1 MTNSTNKPT
10 RRLKNDIILI
20 VALFLIAALGMVYL
34 FMFRKSGDTVRVT
47 VDFEAAKKI
56 EDISGLKMPKQL
68 SELSEK
74 DPRFTNVCERE
85 DMAGFVLSTV
95 GGDC

>member
-1 MTNSTNKPT
+1 M
-10 RRLKNDIILI
+10 LKAI
-20 VALFLIAALGMVYL
+20 
-34 FMFRKSGDTVRVT
+34 SGENEPD
-47 VDFEAAKKI
+47 DFEAAKKI

-74 DPRFTNVCERE
+74 APRFTSVCERE